1 MKLLM
6 FNVEGFWY
14 KTFNKTLED
23 VEEIEK
29 EETVKEAIVVFAN
42 VEKEDEE
49 KTARTIRKTLKNITW
64 LARKTSRNRIV
75 LHSFAHLSDSKSS
88 VEFARE
94 VLETI
99 EDRLKNKGYEVF
111 VTPFGYFLEFKLH
124 VLGESLAKVWKAIS

>member
-14 KTFNKTLED
+14 KTFSKTLEG